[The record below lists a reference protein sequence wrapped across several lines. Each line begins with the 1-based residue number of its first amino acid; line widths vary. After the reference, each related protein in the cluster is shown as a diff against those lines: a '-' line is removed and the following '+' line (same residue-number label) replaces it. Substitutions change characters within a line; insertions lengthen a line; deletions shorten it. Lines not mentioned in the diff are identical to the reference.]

1 MTHGEDATDGDAQSA
16 ESSIQQDDEDQG
28 PQKISDPQKS
38 AGSSIQQD
46 DESHNS
52 QKTDDEFDTVEK
64 LERTDTGFRFKVEST
79 RGTGTRN
86 EDTVKAQAR
95 VESLTELQDLRR
107 ELIADVTATMAELRG
122 FQPGDEY
129 EHE

>member
-1 MTHGEDATDGDAQSA
+1 MTHGKDATDGNEQS
-16 ESSIQQDDEDQG
+16 
-28 PQKISDPQKS
+28 
-38 AGSSIQQD
+38 
-46 DESHNS
+46 
-52 QKTDDEFDTVEK
+52 DDEFDTVEK

-107 ELIADVTATMAELRG
+107 ELVADVTATMAELRG